1 MKRQVAILGLGRF
14 GVGLA
19 NTLLSMGY
27 DVLAMDVDEKRVQA
41 IAPTITRAV
50 QADGTD
56 EAVLKELGVDKFDVA
71 IVAMGSD
78 IENSV
83 LSTILLRK
91 LGVRYVVARAD
102 NDLHGSILDKI
113 GADKVIYPERE
124 MGNRVAHGLMLT
136 QVLDYMPVA
145 PAYGVAKVSPPNSFI
160 GRTLSE
166 LGLGRE
172 GKWGIAVLMIHRERE
187 VIVTPDRMEV
197 IRAEDTLLL
206 SGNDLKIEQ
215 MLTEAHKMKRGEEE
229 EED

>member
-1 MKRQVAILGLGRF
+1 MKKQVAILGLGRF

-19 NTLLSMGY
+19 NTLLGMGY

-56 EAVLKELGVDKFDVA
+56 EAVLRELGVDKFDVA

-83 LSTILLRK
+83 MSTILLRK
-91 LGVRYVVARAD
+91 MGVRYVVARAE
-102 NDLHGSILDKI
+102 NELHGSILDKI
-113 GADKVIYPERE
+113 GADKVVYPERE
-124 MGNRVAHGLMLT
+124 MGTRVAHGLMLT
-136 QVLDYMPVA
+136 QVLDYMPLA
-145 PAYGVAKVSPPNSFI
+145 SAYGVAKLSSPNSFI

-172 GKWGIAVLMIHRERE
+172 GKWGIAVLIIQRERE
-187 VIVTPDRMEV
+187 IIVTPDRMEV
-197 IRAEDTLLL
+197 VRADDTLVV
-206 SGNDLKIEQ
+206 SGNDGKIEQ
-215 MLTEAHKMKRGEEE
+215 MLTEARKMKREEE
-229 EED
+229 EEEE

>member
-1 MKRQVAILGLGRF
+1 MKKQVAILGLGRF

-19 NTLLSMGY
+19 NTLLGMGY
-27 DVLAMDVDEKRVQA
+27 DVLAMDKEEKMVQG
-41 IAPTITRAV
+41 ISSSITRAV

-56 EAVLKELGVDKFDVA
+56 ESVLRELGVDKFDVA

-78 IENSV
+78 IANSV

-102 NDLHGSILDKI
+102 NDLHGTILERI
-113 GADKVIYPERE
+113 GADKVVYPERE
-124 MGNRVAHGLMLT
+124 MGTRVAHGLMLT
-136 QVLDYMPVA
+136 QVLDYMPLA
-145 PAYGVAKVSPPNSFI
+145 GAYGVAKLSPPNSFI
-160 GRTLSE
+160 GRTLAE

-172 GKWGIAVLMIHRERE
+172 GRWGIAVLIIQRERE

-197 IRAEDTLLL
+197 VRANDVLLV

-215 MLTEAHKMKRGEEE
+215 MLTEARKARR
-229 EED
+229 EEDEED

>member
-1 MKRQVAILGLGRF
+1 MKKQVAILGLGRF

-187 VIVTPDRMEV
+187 VMVTPDRMEV

>member
-1 MKRQVAILGLGRF
+1 MKIQVVILGLGRF

-19 NTLLSMGY
+19 NTLLTMGY
-27 DVLAMDVDEKRVQA
+27 DVLAMDVDEKKVQA
-41 IAPTITRAV
+41 ISSTITRAV

-56 EAVLKELGVDKFDVA
+56 EAVLRELGIDKFDVA

-102 NDLHGSILDKI
+102 NDLHGTILDKI
-113 GADKVIYPERE
+113 GADKVVYPERE
-124 MGNRVAHGLMLT
+124 MGTRVAHGLMLT
-136 QVLDYMPVA
+136 QVLDYMPLA
-145 PAYGVAKVSPPNSFI
+145 SAYGVAKLSPPNSFI
-160 GRTLSE
+160 GRTLLE

-172 GKWGIAVLMIHRERE
+172 GKWGIAVLIIQRAHE

-197 IRAEDTLLL
+197 VRAEDTLVV

-215 MLTEAHKMKRGEEE
+215 MLTEARKVRREEE
-229 EED
+229 EE